1 MNDHRSGA
9 DPSDEFPKFAA
20 WPKVSP
26 GFQAMLKA
34 SSDAAVRPVFAEL
47 SKKLLGA
54 GLSKPYLGEFSKLA
68 VGPKVSPGFQAMLKA
83 SSDAAVRPV
92 FAELS
97 AGMQAVLQ
105 AHTQAVARPVFAE
118 LSKTLLG
125 AGLSKPYLG
134 EVTKLAAWQNMRAAI
149 DVPAG
154 RTLSER
160 ARFSDLLGQVG
171 ELSPAGTDGQATLAD
186 LAQLQAERRVAHEAD
201 QAILDLRDQFEQLV
215 TIMQAVQQHQET
227 EAQASRRLQVAAL
240 VATLAATILLA
251 LLPYLF
257 PPRSTTTPPNPT
269 APPSSV
275 TVPPGEPSTTRQ
287 VPSRPSRPQRPRGE

>member
-1 MNDHRSGA
+1 MVRMGPLLPLGEAGRSEPGSLGRSARLGLVLELAFAHPFPQGSRQGMNDHRSGA

-47 SKKLLGA
+47 SKTLLGA

-118 LSKTLLG
+118 LSKKLLG

-154 RTLSER
+154 RT
-160 ARFSDLLGQVG
+160 
-171 ELSPAGTDGQATLAD
+171 
-186 LAQLQAERRVAHEAD
+186 
-201 QAILDLRDQFEQLV
+201 
-215 TIMQAVQQHQET
+215 
-227 EAQASRRLQVAAL
+227 
-240 VATLAATILLA
+240 
-251 LLPYLF
+251 
-257 PPRSTTTPPNPT
+257 
-269 APPSSV
+269 
-275 TVPPGEPSTTRQ
+275 
-287 VPSRPSRPQRPRGE
+287 

>member
-1 MNDHRSGA
+1 MVRMGPLLPLGEAGHSEPGSLGRSARLGLVLEQAFAHPFPQGSRQGMNDHRNGA
-9 DPSDEFPKFAA
+9 DPSDEFP
-20 WPKVSP
+20 
-26 GFQAMLKA
+26 
-34 SSDAAVRPVFAEL
+34 
-47 SKKLLGA
+47 
-54 GLSKPYLGEFSKLA
+54 KLA

-105 AHTQAVARPVFAE
+105 AHTEAVARPVCAE

-251 LLPYLF
+251 LHPYLF
-257 PPRSTTTPPNPT
+257 PPRSTTTPPTP
-269 APPSSV
+269 
-275 TVPPGEPSTTRQ
+275 
-287 VPSRPSRPQRPRGE
+287 